1 MRAKLFL
8 CVLVGL
14 CLNLS
19 LWAQEPKDSL
29 SFQNQ
34 ELDLNSIQDLD
45 PVILTGQF
53 SAQSV
58 DQSIFEVDVITR
70 SDIQKMAGN
79 SLDDVLKQTLNLNVI
94 PNAGEGRSGIEQF
107 GFGSEY
113 IKILVDGIPMVGDE
127 GFGNAI
133 DITQINLDDIEQI
146 EIVEGAMAV
155 QYGANAVTGVIN
167 IITKK
172 NSRHRWSITPYVQE
186 ETLGSEYNWSNKGRH
201 IQSLKIGH
209 NFNDHWYAETSFLRN
224 DFRGFYG
231 EKKGRFYYNEEDAG
245 DRSRGYEW
253 LPKIQ
258 NNAKALLHYNGN
270 NFNAFY
276 KFEYFHEQTDKFAHK
291 VLLNENEATQT
302 VHPTA
307 NDDIFRSQRL
317 YHHLNFNG
325 KLKQRMNYDFSVSYQ
340 EQKRNIE
347 SFTRRLITGERF
359 NTDRYDYNTRE
370 GFYSR
375 GSLNQIL
382 TSQRYNFEIGYEVD
396 LDKGTGSGL
405 SEQNAS
411 EDTQS
416 NRLNSYSAFTSAE
429 LNFTDRLSFR
439 PGFRYIHSNKFS
451 DQYAF
456 SLSGK
461 YDFDKDYQL
470 RIVAGTSPKTP
481 NFEQLYFYLVDS
493 NHDVRG
499 NEDLNP
505 EKGKSIFLHLKKNFQ
520 FKENQLRYQPKFS
533 IWYLDVEDKIDLII
547 AQVSPLAYQYHNID
561 QYRTWGLALR
571 NKFNMNRLSAGIG
584 LALNGESKVLNSAE
598 DYDDSYLYAIQL
610 TGQLSYSIP
619 KWETVFSTYI
629 KYNGPNYQFISEIG
643 DLEEVVISKYKQ
655 EGYGWWDASVKK
667 YFFNKDLEVTLG
679 ARNLLDLTD
688 IKTSSGT
695 ATGHGGGESSLL
707 LGYGRSYFLKLL
719 YNLNF

>member
-1 MRAKLFL
+1 MQTKILLYFL
-8 CVLVGL
+8 LGLGGIQSVLAQQTDP
-14 CLNLS
+14 LS
-19 LWAQEPKDSL
+19 QKDSL
-29 SFQNQ
+29 

-58 DQSIFEVDVITR
+58 DQSIFEVDVITQ

-79 SLDDVLKQTLNLNVI
+79 SLDDVLKQTLNLNVM

-113 IKILVDGIPMVGDE
+113 IKILVDGVPMIGDE

-172 NSRHRWSITPYVQE
+172 KSRYKWSITPYVQE
-186 ETLGSEYNWSNKGRH
+186 ETLGSEYNWSDKGRH

-209 NFNDHWYAETSFLRN
+209 NFNEHWYAEASYLRN

-231 EKKGRFYYNEEDAG
+231 DKKGRYYYNEDDLA
-245 DRSRGYEW
+245 DRLRGYEW

-258 NNAKALLHYNGN
+258 NSAKGLVNYKGN
-270 NFNAFY
+270 NLNAFY
-276 KFEYFHEQTDKFAHK
+276 KFEYFHEQTDKFADK
-291 VLLNENEATQT
+291 VHLNANEPTQT

-307 NDDIFRSQRL
+307 NDDIFRSNRL

-325 KLKQRMNYDFSVSYQ
+325 KLKQRMNYNLSVSYQ

-347 SFTRRLITGERF
+347 SFTRRLITGEKY
-359 NTDRYDYNTRE
+359 NSDRYDYNTRE

-382 TSQRYNFEIGYEVD
+382 NSDRYNFEIGYEVD

-411 EDTQS
+411 ENTQS

-439 PGFRYIHSNKFS
+439 PGFRYISSNKFAN
-451 DQYAF
+451 QYAV

-461 YDFDKDYQL
+461 YNFNEDYQL
-470 RIVAGTSPKTP
+470 RVVAGTSPKIP

-505 EKGKSIFLHLKKNFQ
+505 EKGKSIFLHLKKNFKFQ
-520 FKENQLRYQPKFS
+520 ENQIRYQPKFS
-533 IWYLDVEDKIDLII
+533 VWYLDVEDKIDLII

-561 QYRTWGLALR
+561 QYRTWGMALR
-571 NKFNMNRLSAGIG
+571 NKFTMNRLSAGVG

-598 DYDDSYLYAIQL
+598 EYDDSYLYALQL
-610 TGQLSYSIP
+610 TGQISYSVP
-619 KWETVFSTYI
+619 KWKTVFSTYL
-629 KYNGPNYQFISEIG
+629 KYNGPNYQFVSNIDENDNAI
-643 DLEEVVISKYKQ
+643 ITKYKQ

-667 YFFNKDLEVTLG
+667 YFLNRDLEITLG
-679 ARNLLDLTD
+679 ARNLLDVTD
-688 IKTSSGT
+688 IKTTSGSNM
-695 ATGHGGGESSLL
+695 GHGGGESSLL

-719 YNLNF
+719 YHLNF

>member
-1 MRAKLFL
+1 MRSKLLLYFL
-8 CVLVGL
+8 LGLGGFQSVL
-14 CLNLS
+14 
-19 LWAQEPKDSL
+19 AQQKDTVLQKDSL
-29 SFQNQ
+29 

-53 SAQSV
+53 SPQSV
-58 DQSIFEVDVITR
+58 DQSIFEVDVITQA
-70 SDIQKMAGN
+70 DIQKMAGN

-113 IKILVDGIPMVGDE
+113 IKILVDGVPMVGDE

-172 NSRHRWSITPYVQE
+172 NSRHKWSITPYVQE
-186 ETLGSEYNWSNKGRH
+186 ETLGDEYNWSDKGRH

-209 NFNDHWYAETSFLRN
+209 NINDHWYAEASYLRN
-224 DFRGFYG
+224 DFQGFYG
-231 EKKGRFYYNEEDAG
+231 NKKGRYYFNSDDTS
-245 DRSRGYEW
+245 DRLRGYEW

-258 NNAKALLHYNGN
+258 NSTKALVHYTGN
-270 NFNAFY
+270 NFNFFY
-276 KFEYFHEQTDKFAHK
+276 KFEYFHEQTDKFSDK
-291 VLLNENEATQT
+291 VHLNENEATQT
-302 VHPTA
+302 VHPTV
-307 NDDIFRSQRL
+307 NDDVFRSNRL

-325 KLKQRMNYDFSVSYQ
+325 KLKQRMNYDLSISYQ

-347 SFTRRLITGERF
+347 SFTRRLITGEKY
-359 NTDRYDYNTRE
+359 NSDRYDYNTRE

-382 TSQRYNFEIGYEVD
+382 NSDRYNFEVGYEVD

-405 SEQNAS
+405 SEQNTS
-411 EDTQS
+411 ENTQS

-439 PGFRYIHSNKFS
+439 PGFRYINSNKFS
-451 DQYAF
+451 DQYAI

-461 YDFDKDYQL
+461 YQFDKDYQL
-470 RIVAGTSPKTP
+470 RVVAGTSPKIP

-493 NHDVRG
+493 NHDLRG
-499 NEDLNP
+499 NENLNP
-505 EKGKSIFLHLKKNFQ
+505 EKGKSIFLHLKKNFHFQ
-520 FKENQLRYQPKFS
+520 ESELRYQPKFS
-533 IWYLDVEDKIDLII
+533 VWYLDVKDKIDLII
-547 AQVSPLAYQYHNID
+547 AEVSPLAYQYHNID
-561 QYRTWGLALR
+561 QYRTWGMALR
-571 NKFNMNRLSAGIG
+571 NKFSMNRLSAGVGI
-584 LALNGESKVLNSAE
+584 ALNGESKVLNSEE
-598 DYDDSYLYAIQL
+598 DFDDSYLYALQL
-610 TGQLSYSIP
+610 TGQLSYSVP
-619 KWETVFSTYI
+619 KWKTVFSTYL
-629 KYNGPNYQFISEIG
+629 KYNGSNDQFVSNVGENDDI
-643 DLEEVVISKYKQ
+643 VITKTRQ

-667 YFFNKDLEVTLG
+667 YFFNRNLEITLG
-679 ARNLLDLTD
+679 ARNLLDVTD
-688 IKTSSGT
+688 IKTSSSSN
-695 ATGHGGGESSLL
+695 AGHGGGESSLL
-707 LGYGRSYFLKLL
+707 LGYGRSYFIKLL
-719 YNLNF
+719 YHLNF